1 MLFLLGLVQKM
12 TEKNDRNLSAM
23 SKLDEYIEYLSA
35 WCKTRNNTYR
45 PLVTSNIPKILE
57 DIIKSGNTTPIK
69 TFKEK
74 FLNGSISLP
83 TFCIGLGYEQEC
95 FYFDKCMEIVDTFEK
110 NHSMDKE

>member
-1 MLFLLGLVQKM
+1 MVLCNFKILY
-12 TEKNDRNLSAM
+12 LSAM
-23 SKLDEYIEYLSA
+23 NKLDEYIEYLSA

-45 PLVTSNIPKILE
+45 PLVTSDIPKILG

-83 TFCIGLGYEQEC
+83 TFCIGLSDEQEC
-95 FYFDKCMEIVDTFEK
+95 FYFDKCMEIVGTFEK